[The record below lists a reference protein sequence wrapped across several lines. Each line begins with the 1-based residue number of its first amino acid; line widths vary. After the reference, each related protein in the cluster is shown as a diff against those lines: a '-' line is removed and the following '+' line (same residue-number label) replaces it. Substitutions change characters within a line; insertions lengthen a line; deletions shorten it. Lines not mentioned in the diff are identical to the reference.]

1 MLVNKLTLQDSG
13 PFRYLFRDIPVWPG
27 IVSAKIFL
35 SVVASDH
42 ALAWRRNSAL
52 FYRPVLPLVCSSL
65 SYGLHMQ
72 KIQAS
77 LL

>member
-1 MLVNKLTLQDSG
+1 
-13 PFRYLFRDIPVWPG
+13 
-27 IVSAKIFL
+27 
-35 SVVASDH
+35 VVASDH